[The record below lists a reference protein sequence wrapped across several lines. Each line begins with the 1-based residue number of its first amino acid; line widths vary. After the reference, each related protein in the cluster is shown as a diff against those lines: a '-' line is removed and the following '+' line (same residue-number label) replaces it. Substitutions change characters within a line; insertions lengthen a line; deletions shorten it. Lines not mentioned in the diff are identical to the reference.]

1 MSEQKLSQYQETV
14 QSVKKIA
21 EDLGYKESDYI
32 TLLSPERELTVSLPV
47 TMDDGSVRV
56 YHGYRIQDNSARG
69 PYKGGVRYHPDVE
82 IEEVRDLALLMSLK
96 CSVADIPYGG
106 AKGGITV
113 DSRELSET
121 ELERLTRKYA
131 EKIYPVIG
139 PEIDIPA
146 PDMNTNAKIMGW
158 FRDEYSK
165 IAGVQVPA
173 IVTGKPVEVGG
184 SLGRNEATGLGVK
197 TVTHLFAQSQNFVP
211 EETRIVVQGTGNV
224 GLISAQLLAEE
235 GYKIIAISNIAGA
248 VLNLNGLD
256 VSVMDLKNGDQ
267 KNYDL
272 LLAQSGSQEI
282 PMEEFL
288 FTECDILIPA
298 ALQNQIHAENAD
310 KINTKLI
317 VEAANAPV
325 SAEGE
330 AILVNKGV
338 KLLPDILCNAGGVIC
353 SYFEWVQNLQYFSW
367 TLEEVNQKLI
377 AKMTS
382 AFEEVLKVQAEQKG
396 TYREAA
402 LRIAVD
408 KLIQAAKFKGKF

>member
-272 LLAQSGSQEI
+272 LVAQSGSQEI

>member
-272 LLAQSGSQEI
+272 LIAQSGSQEI

>member
-69 PYKGGVRYHPDVE
+69 PYKGGVRYHPEVE

-113 DSRELSET
+113 DPRELSET

-197 TVTHLFAQSQNFVP
+197 TVTHLFAKSQNFVP

-248 VLNLNGLD
+248 VFNPNGLD
-256 VSVMDLKNGDQ
+256 VSMMDLKNGDQ

-272 LLAQSGSQEI
+272 LVAQSGSQEI

-338 KLLPDILCNAGGVIC
+338 KLLPDILCNAGGVVC

-402 LRIAVD
+402 MRIAVD